1 MSSKNWSGLSKFLYI
16 FRSLRWAQI
25 FILSWYLAW
34 DIELEILSAIHYE
47 SSSPPFRNA
56 PLTWFITLFCS
67 AFERVPHST
76 PRAKLVE
83 TMCLMVLLALVYASS
98 VGIPS
103 FANVI
108 RGSFFFSSSFFRS
121 SFSFLMASLSSFP
134 LFFSRTL
141 GEIAPVVAL
150 SSLFLFFSV
159 ALASAA
165 FLASSSLCASPAVS
179 PACNA

>member
-1 MSSKNWSGLSKFLYI
+1 MFFLSPSWSTVGAKG
-16 FRSLRWAQI
+16 I

-56 PLTWFITLFCS
+56 LLTWFITFFCS
-67 AFERVPHST
+67 AFEKVPHST

-83 TMCLMVLLALVYASS
+83 TMCLMVLLAPVYASS

-103 FANVI
+103 SANVI
-108 RGSFFFSSSFFRS
+108 RGSFFLSSFFRS
-121 SFSFLMASLSSFP
+121 NFSFLMASLSSFL
-134 LFFSRTL
+134 LFFSRVL
-141 GEIAPVVAL
+141 GERAPVVAL
-150 SSLFLFFSV
+150 SSLFLFFST

-165 FLASSSLCASPAVS
+165 FLASSSLCA
-179 PACNA
+179 NKE